1 MITFYLFERMTMM
14 KSRRGRY
21 NVYIYILHFSRLA
34 KQQVD
39 SIHLATLTAGE
50 RRAYEWYFF
59 LLSN

>member
-39 SIHLATLTAGE
+39 SIHLATLAAGD
-50 RRAYEWYFF
+50 RRACE
-59 LLSN
+59 